1 MNTKNPTTY
10 IGIDVSK
17 KELEIHCYD
26 SKLKLPTA
34 IANTKTGITKIIS
47 KLKKCDD
54 AHVVFEATGGYE
66 KLLLVLLQGEGFKAS
81 RITPSLARSFAKAKG
96 LLAKTDSIDAQVL
109 TDYGFHFN
117 PRVTAPLD
125 PIIEEI
131 QALIKYRRKLNE
143 ELHRERMNLEH
154 LIPKSLERIVKSRM
168 KSIQKQAEKITAMML
183 ALKEKS
189 PALNEAVKILTETKG
204 VGDNSALSLLVAMPE
219 LGKISNKQAASL
231 AGIAPFNRDSGKM
244 RGQRTIFGGRK
255 EVRKALYMAALVGS
269 RYNSILAEFYQRLLS
284 KGKPKKLAL
293 IAVMRK
299 LLSYLNSLM
308 KRYLQTQTPAAS

>member
-1 MNTKNPTTY
+1 MHSKNPTTH

-26 SKLKLPTA
+26 SKLKLPSA
-34 IANTKTGITKIIS
+34 IANTKTGISKIIS

-54 AHVVFEATGGYE
+54 PHVVFEATGGYE
-66 KLLLVLLQGEGFKAS
+66 KLLLVLLQSEDIKAS
-81 RITPSLARSFAKAKG
+81 RITPSLARNFAKAKG
-96 LLAKTDSIDAQVL
+96 LLANTDSIDAQVL
-109 TDYGFHFN
+109 TDYGIQFA

-125 PIIEEI
+125 PVIEEI
-131 QALIKYRRKLNE
+131 QSLIKYRRHLND
-143 ELHRERMNLEH
+143 ELHRERMHLEH
-154 LIPKSLERIVKSRM
+154 LLPKSVERMVKARM
-168 KSIQKQAEKITAMML
+168 KSLQKQADKVTDMMI
-183 ALKEKS
+183 ALKVKS
-189 PALNEAVKILTETKG
+189 TVLDEAVKLLTNTKG

-231 AGIAPFNRDSGKM
+231 AGVAPFNRDSSKM

-255 EVRKALYMAALVGS
+255 EIRKALYMAALVGS
-269 RYNSILAEFYQRLLS
+269 RYNPVLIEFYQRLLA

-299 LLSYLNSLM
+299 LLCHLNSLM
-308 KRYLQTQTPAAS
+308 KRHLQKTQSAS

>member
-1 MNTKNPTTY
+1 MHSKNSITH

-34 IANTKTGITKIIS
+34 IANTKTGISKIIS
-47 KLKKCDD
+47 KLRKCDD
-54 AHVVFEATGGYE
+54 PHVVFEATGGYE
-66 KLLLVLLQGEGFKAS
+66 KLLLVLLQSQEIKAS
-81 RITPSLARSFAKAKG
+81 RITPSLARNFAKAKG

-109 TDYGFHFN
+109 TDYGIQFA

-125 PIIEEI
+125 PVIEEI
-131 QALIKYRRKLNE
+131 QSLIKYRRHLND
-143 ELHRERMNLEH
+143 ELHRERMHLEH
-154 LIPKSLERIVKSRM
+154 LLPKSVERMVKARM
-168 KSIQKQAEKITAMML
+168 KSLQKQADKVTDMML
-183 ALKEKS
+183 ALKVKS
-189 PALNEAVKILTETKG
+189 TILDEAVKLLTETKG

-231 AGIAPFNRDSGKM
+231 AGVAPFNRDSGKM

-255 EVRKALYMAALVGS
+255 EIRKALYMAALVGS
-269 RYNSILAEFYQRLLS
+269 RYNPVLKEFYQRLLS

-299 LLSYLNSLM
+299 LLCHLNSLM
-308 KRYLQTQTPAAS
+308 KRHLQKNQTA

>member
-1 MNTKNPTTY
+1 MHSKNPTTH

-34 IANTKTGITKIIS
+34 IANTKTGISKIIS
-47 KLKKCDD
+47 KLRKCDD
-54 AHVVFEATGGYE
+54 PHVVFEATGGYE
-66 KLLLVLLQGEGFKAS
+66 KPLLVLLQSEGIKAS
-81 RITPSLARSFAKAKG
+81 RITPSIARNFAKAKG
-96 LLAKTDSIDAQVL
+96 LLAKTDSIDARVL
-109 TDYGFHFN
+109 TDYGIQFD

-125 PIIEEI
+125 PVIEEI
-131 QALIKYRRKLNE
+131 QSLIKYRRHLND
-143 ELHRERMNLEH
+143 ELHRERMHLEH
-154 LIPKSLERIVKSRM
+154 LLPKSVERIVKARM
-168 KSIQKQAEKITAMML
+168 KSLQKQAEKVTDMML
-183 ALKEKS
+183 ALKVKS
-189 PALNEAVKILTETKG
+189 SVLDEAVKLLTETKG

-231 AGIAPFNRDSGKM
+231 AGVAPFNRDSGKM

-255 EVRKALYMAALVGS
+255 EIRKALYMAALVGS
-269 RYNSILAEFYQRLLS
+269 RYNPVLKEFYQRLLA

-299 LLSYLNSLM
+299 LLCHLNSLM
-308 KRYLQTQTPAAS
+308 KRHLQNPKAA